1 MDRNMSEAISSLN
14 DPTKIKLMF
23 IREGEGVYQFGSKKI
38 YVKIEQDKIYSIIWF
53 LKKNNFLSSCWRRLL
68 KC

>member
-38 YVKIEQDKIYSIIWF
+38 YVKIEQDKIYSTILPF
-53 LKKNNFLSSCWRRLL
+53 QKNNFFSSCWRRLL
-68 KC
+68 NC